1 MRSYHKGKIKTSAGD
16 HVFQIVNY
24 IIFILFTLI
33 CVYPFYYL
41 FINTISDN
49 SLVNAG
55 KIMFFPKGIHF
66 RNYIDVMK
74 LENLGSAAFNS
85 VARTVLGTALSA
97 IVCSY
102 LAYFFTKQNL
112 WRRKLWY
119 RLTVA
124 TMYFSAGLIPT
135 YLNLRML
142 GFMNNFLV
150 YIIPGM
156 VSVYNMVLI
165 KTYIESLPAELEESA
180 EIDGA
185 GYMRRFVSIVL
196 PLSVPIIATVSLFTA
211 VSQWNAFMDCL
222 LYVTKPQLYTLQYIL
237 QMYFRQA
244 QQLAQQLEM
253 GGDSAFQA
261 TPKGIQM
268 TITMVITIPIICVYP
283 FVQRYFVKGIMVGA
297 IKG

>member
-1 MRSYHKGKIKTSAGD
+1 M
-16 HVFQIVNY
+16 
-24 IIFILFTLI
+24 
-33 CVYPFYYL
+33 
-41 FINTISDN
+41 
-49 SLVNAG
+49 
-55 KIMFFPKGIHF
+55 
-66 RNYIDVMK
+66 
-74 LENLGSAAFNS
+74 
-85 VARTVLGTALSA
+85 
-97 IVCSY
+97 
-102 LAYFFTKQNL
+102 
-112 WRRKLWY
+112 RKLWY
-119 RLTVA
+119 RFTVA

-156 VSVYNMVLI
+156 ISVYNMVLI

-185 GYMRRFVSIVL
+185 GYIRRFVSIVL

-211 VSQWNAFMDCL
+211 VSQWNSFMDCL
-222 LYVTKPQLYTLQYIL
+222 LYITKPQLYTLQYIL

-268 TITMVITIPIICVYP
+268 TITMVITIPHHLRVSFCAAV
-283 FVQRYFVKGIMVGA
+283 FCQRDHGGRDQGVTGLRGRIMKEFRLTPEDGSTA
-297 IKG
+297 CGRLCRS

>member
-1 MRSYHKGKIKTSAGD
+1 MRSHHKGKIKSSAGD
-16 HVFQIVNY
+16 HVFQILNY
-24 IIFILFTLI
+24 TFFILFTLI

-55 KIMFFPKGIHF
+55 KIMFYPKGIHF

-74 LENLGSAAFNS
+74 LENLGTAAFNS
-85 VARTVLGTALSA
+85 VARTVLGTALSS

-112 WRRKLWY
+112 WMRKLWY
-119 RLTVA
+119 RFTVA

-156 VSVYNMVLI
+156 ISVYNMVLI

-185 GYMRRFVSIVL
+185 GYIRRFVSIVL

-211 VSQWNAFMDCL
+211 VSQWNSFMDGL
-222 LYVTKPQLYTLQYIL
+222 LYITKPQLYTLQYIL